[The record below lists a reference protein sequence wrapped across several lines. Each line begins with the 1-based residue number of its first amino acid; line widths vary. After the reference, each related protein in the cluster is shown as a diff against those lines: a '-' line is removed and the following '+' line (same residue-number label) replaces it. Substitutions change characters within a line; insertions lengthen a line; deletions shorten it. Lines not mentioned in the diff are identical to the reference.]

1 MISAQADSTRASGRL
16 VSGGLNPGRR
26 IGKLVEIAVSILTLR
41 EARGIVGARDWTEC
55 QHSDA
60 ASAPRFTSA
69 DRLDSTMK
77 SKHFLLVAAAFT
89 AAVFP
94 ARNASAAQPMVELRL
109 GDEAVEGRIAERGQ
123 GWCTL
128 YDREGK
134 MHTIDLSKVTR
145 FKKVSSTFA
154 PHSFQ
159 TLRTKLLKEFGSD
172 SEVATTRHY
181 VVCAPKGR
189 AKGYCEVFEKTWRRF
204 HMYFSIRGFE
214 LNDPEFP
221 MIAVVL
227 KDRKSFLDYA
237 RRENAKVNSSIL
249 GYYWS
254 THNRVIMFEDQ
265 KSQAAIPDHEAAT
278 DERLLAASFQ
288 EAGRDGFFGE
298 RAQLENDVWGWAF
311 QNSGTASQFGH
322 LHGLDN
328 VASRA
333 GINSDLRETMIH
345 EATHQLGYNLG
356 LHNRTGRNQK
366 WVVEGLATV
375 FETPGMEEF
384 AMDRDV
390 RKRLN
395 PGWHYGLQKFIK
407 EGRPVG
413 FLEKFVRDDETFS
426 TQMSNAY
433 AQAWA
438 LSFWLI
444 ETRPREYAKFL
455 QKMAS
460 PEVTRQLTPDARV
473 KLFKESFGDNLILL
487 DAEMLRYFARIQ

>member
-1 MISAQADSTRASGRL
+1 M
-16 VSGGLNPGRR
+16 NPKN
-26 IGKLVEIAVSILTLR
+26 I
-41 EARGIVGARDWTEC
+41 
-55 QHSDA
+55 
-60 ASAPRFTSA
+60 
-69 DRLDSTMK
+69 
-77 SKHFLLVAAAFT
+77 LLVAAAF
-89 AAVFP
+89 AAVLSSSRSAF
-94 ARNASAAQPMVELRL
+94 AAQPMVELRL
-109 GDEAVEGRIAERGQ
+109 GDAAVEGRIAERGQ

-159 TLRTKLLKEFGSD
+159 TLRTKLLREFGSD

-181 VVCAPKGR
+181 VVCAPEGR
-189 AKGYCEVFEKTWRRF
+189 AKSYCEVFEKTWRRF

-214 LNDPEFP
+214 LSDPEFP

-265 KSQAAIPDHEAAT
+265 KSQASILNHEAAT
-278 DERLLAASFQ
+278 SERLLAAAFQ
-288 EAGRDGFFGE
+288 EAGCDGFFGE
-298 RAQLENDVWGWAF
+298 RAQLEDAAWGWAF
-311 QNSGTASQFGH
+311 QNSGTESQFGH
-322 LHGLDN
+322 SHGLDD

-356 LHNRTGRNQK
+356 LHNRTGRNPK

-407 EGRPVG
+407 EGRPAG
-413 FLEKFVRDDETFS
+413 FLEKFIRDDETFS

-444 ETRPREYAKFL
+444 ETRPREYARFL

-460 PEVTRQLTPDARV
+460 PEVTRQLAPEARV

-487 DAEMLRYFARIQ
+487 DAEMLRYYARIQ

>member
-134 MHTIDLSKVTR
+134 MHTIDLSKVTL

-356 LHNRTGRNQK
+356 LHNRTGRNPK

>member
-123 GWCTL
+123 GCCTL

-356 LHNRTGRNQK
+356 LHNRTGRNPK

>member
-1 MISAQADSTRASGRL
+1 MAHGSHLTASFSKRMCTSPGKRMCTAPSSHDRPAFPSASGMISAQADSTRASGRL

-181 VVCAPKGR
+181 VVCAPK
-189 AKGYCEVFEKTWRRF
+189 V
-204 HMYFSIRGFE
+204 
-214 LNDPEFP
+214 
-221 MIAVVL
+221 
-227 KDRKSFLDYA
+227 A
-237 RRENAKVNSSIL
+237 RRATAKSSRKHGDDFTCIFP
-249 GYYWS
+249 
-254 THNRVIMFEDQ
+254 FE
-265 KSQAAIPDHEAAT
+265 
-278 DERLLAASFQ
+278 
-288 EAGRDGFFGE
+288 
-298 RAQLENDVWGWAF
+298 V
-311 QNSGTASQFGH
+311 
-322 LHGLDN
+322 
-328 VASRA
+328 
-333 GINSDLRETMIH
+333 
-345 EATHQLGYNLG
+345 
-356 LHNRTGRNQK
+356 
-366 WVVEGLATV
+366 
-375 FETPGMEEF
+375 
-384 AMDRDV
+384 
-390 RKRLN
+390 
-395 PGWHYGLQKFIK
+395 
-407 EGRPVG
+407 
-413 FLEKFVRDDETFS
+413 
-426 TQMSNAY
+426 
-433 AQAWA
+433 
-438 LSFWLI
+438 LS
-444 ETRPREYAKFL
+444 
-455 QKMAS
+455 
-460 PEVTRQLTPDARV
+460 
-473 KLFKESFGDNLILL
+473 
-487 DAEMLRYFARIQ
+487 